1 MSTVPASPAAAAI
14 PEAPATP
21 VADLVRAARRGDAT
35 ATEQLIR
42 RHLRAAY
49 AVALAVLGRPADA
62 EDIAQ
67 DAFMIA
73 IDKLDDC
80 REPAR
85 FSGWLVQIV
94 RNRALH
100 ALDKRKLRDAPTMER
115 PEFASGRGID
125 DIEGAVAHVPASD
138 VVLRGQLLAALKTLT
153 PVQRE
158 VVLLH
163 DLDEWTHAEIAD
175 ALGLTETN
183 CRQHLFTARRAL
195 RARLEATDGT

>member
-1 MSTVPASPAAAAI
+1 VHDR
-14 PEAPATP
+14 PETP
-21 VADLVRAARRGDAT
+21 VAELVKRARKGEPAAFD
-35 ATEQLIR
+35 ELVR

-62 EDIAQ
+62 DDIAQ
-67 DAFMIA
+67 DAFLVA
-73 IDKLDDC
+73 LEKLDDC
-80 REPAR
+80 RDPAR
-85 FSGWLVQIV
+85 FSGWLIQIV

-100 ALDKRKLRDAPTMER
+100 ALEKRTLRDGGDDAADTASHAAP
-115 PEFASGRGID
+115 A
-125 DIEGAVAHVPASD
+125 D
-138 VVLRGQLLAALKTLT
+138 VVLRRQLLAALATLT

-195 RARLEATDGT
+195 RGALGGEPT

>member
-1 MSTVPASPAAAAI
+1 LSEVREGLAVVRQAEPV
-14 PEAPATP
+14 TP
-21 VADLVRAARRGDAT
+21 VADLVERARRGEPAAFD
-35 ATEQLIR
+35 ELVR

-49 AVALAVLGRPADA
+49 AVALAVLQRPADA

-67 DAFMIA
+67 DAFMVA
-73 IDKLDDC
+73 LERLDEC
-80 REPAR
+80 RDPAR

-100 ALDKRKLRDAPTMER
+100 ALEKRKLRD
-115 PEFASGRGID
+115 GND
-125 DIEGAVAHVPASD
+125 DVADIALHAQPAD
-138 VVLRGQLLAALKTLT
+138 AVLRRQLLAALANLT
-153 PVQRE
+153 EVQRAI
-158 VVLLH
+158 VLLH

-195 RARLEATDGT
+195 RGSLGENHGT

>member
-1 MSTVPASPAAAAI
+1 MADDR
-14 PEAPATP
+14 PATP
-21 VADLVRAARRGDAT
+21 VAELVKRAREGEPAAFD
-35 ATEQLIR
+35 ELVR

-62 EDIAQ
+62 DDIAQ
-67 DAFMIA
+67 DAFLIA
-73 IDKLDDC
+73 LEKLDDC
-80 REPAR
+80 RDPAR

-94 RNRALH
+94 RTRALH
-100 ALDKRKLRDAPTMER
+100 ALEKRKLRDPSDDAADAPSHAA
-115 PEFASGRGID
+115 PG
-125 DIEGAVAHVPASD
+125 D
-138 VVLRGQLLAALKTLT
+138 VVLRRQLLAALATLT

-163 DLDEWTHAEIAD
+163 DLDDWTHAEIAD

-195 RARLEATDGT
+195 RGVLGGGPNEV

>member
-1 MSTVPASPAAAAI
+1 LSEVRAGLAAVAP
-14 PEAPATP
+14 PEPVADRPETP
-21 VADLVRAARRGDAT
+21 VAELVKRARKGEPAAFD
-35 ATEQLIR
+35 ELVR

-62 EDIAQ
+62 DDVAQ
-67 DAFMIA
+67 DAFLVA
-73 IDKLDDC
+73 LEKLDDC
-80 REPAR
+80 RDPAR
-85 FSGWLVQIV
+85 FSGWLIQIV

-100 ALDKRKLRDAPTMER
+100 ALKKRKLRDPSDDVADAPSHT
-115 PEFASGRGID
+115 AGG
-125 DIEGAVAHVPASD
+125 D
-138 VVLRGQLLAALKTLT
+138 VVLRRQLLAALATLT

-195 RARLEATDGT
+195 RGALGGEPHGS